1 MMRAYFSLI
10 CLFLP
15 LFGVS
20 QNIERKIIV
29 QNNSFFYTT
38 VDQEVQIGT
47 LHTGDYKQ
55 PLKAAKKLAI
65 PAGRNF
71 NKSFNPLSW
80 DIADNTMYA
89 VNFLNHPLNSKKD
102 ALKSFPLSSLKEW
115 SDSVTTI
122 EMILKSTE
130 MMGFTNNEPY
140 IFTLRQ
146 SNVINGFYFDGI
158 VLSDSSYEMV
168 IVNHNKLSIWN
179 YKQNKWSHSEVQDFK
194 IDGYFNLIENNR
206 HVYILLNNG
215 NLHEVTAKEI
225 ISKPEKATNKPLTMY
240 TLVLNRDSKK
250 IQLIKTSE
258 LSTNKPL
265 NELIETKAISI
276 F

>member
-1 MMRAYFSLI
+1 MKIHFSFI
-10 CLFLP
+10 CLFIHL
-15 LFGVS
+15 LSVS

-47 LHTGDYKQ
+47 LHTGDYTQ
-55 PLKAAKKLAI
+55 ALKTAKKLAI

-80 DIADNTMYA
+80 DISDNLMVA

-115 SDSVTTI
+115 SDSVTAI
-122 EMILKSTE
+122 DMILKSTE

-140 IFTLRQ
+140 TFTLRQ

-158 VLSDSSYEMV
+158 VLADSSYEMV
-168 IVNHNKLSIWN
+168 IVNNNKLSIWN
-179 YKQNKWSHSEVQDFK
+179 YKHNQWSHSEVQDFP
-194 IDGYFNLIENNR
+194 IDGYFNLFENN
-206 HVYILLNNG
+206 HQLYILLSNG
-215 NLHEVTAKEI
+215 NMHKITPKEI
-225 ISKPEKATNKPLTMY
+225 LTKPEKITNKPLTEY

-258 LSTNKPL
+258 LSMNKPL